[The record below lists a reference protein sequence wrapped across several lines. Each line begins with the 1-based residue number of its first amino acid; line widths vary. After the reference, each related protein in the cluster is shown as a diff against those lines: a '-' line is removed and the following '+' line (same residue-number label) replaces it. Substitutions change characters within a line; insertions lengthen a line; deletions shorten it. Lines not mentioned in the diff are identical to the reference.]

1 MIAAIT
7 AMAIASAPRSARA
20 ADPQQGRADALFAEG
35 RDLLEKGRFAEACP
49 KLKESESL
57 APAVGTLLNL
67 GYCWEQVGRM
77 RSAMDSYAEAEVL
90 AATANDTK
98 RAAFAKERFAAVEK
112 KAPRLVLRVAPQDA
126 QDVALTRNGAPV
138 PKTDI
143 NQPIPVDPEDYV
155 LTASAHGYQTWKGAV
170 VVRGDAAVVTIV
182 VPQLLPEAA
191 SAASAGSTITP
202 RRIGAIAL
210 GGVGALALGAGIAAA
225 LTAKSRYDDAAP
237 HCDDTGCDATGVAIQ
252 EGAAAQGNVA
262 TALVAIG
269 TLTAAAGVYLWIV
282 GAPEPST
289 KKAGAPAP
297 PSSPRAGA
305 RLELS
310 GLGAGIGGLF

>member
-7 AMAIASAPRSARA
+7 AAAMVGAPRAARA
-20 ADPQQGRADALFAEG
+20 ADPQQTRADALFAEG

-49 KLKESESL
+49 KLKESEAL

-67 GYCWEQVGRM
+67 GYCWEQMGRM

-90 AATANDTK
+90 AGTSNDTK

-126 QDVALTRNGAPV
+126 QDIELTRNGAPV
-138 PKTDI
+138 PKSDV

-155 LTASAHGYQTWKGAV
+155 LAASAPGYQTWKGAV

-182 VPQLLPEAA
+182 VPQLLPEAV
-191 SAASAGSTITP
+191 GGGGGTSTITP

-225 LTAKSRYDDAAP
+225 ITAKSRYDDAAP
-237 HCDDTGCDATGVAIQ
+237 HCDDAGCDATGVAIQ

-269 TLTAAAGVYLWIV
+269 ALTAGAGVYLWII
-282 GAPEPST
+282 GAPDAAAPGAPST
-289 KKAGAPAP
+289 KKAGA
-297 PSSPRAGA
+297 
-305 RLELS
+305 RLELR
-310 GLGAGIGGLF
+310 GLGAGIGGQF